1 MLLFLQAN
9 HALLEEI
16 REINQRLIDTVVDIS
31 DEDVDPSAAAAAV
44 EGGEGTIVKCSF
56 SAVALSPNLKSQYA
70 SARMVGSQ
78 RLCNDLLLLCSILC
92 IDCAVYIFAVTNSA
106 LKIACSH
113 KLSQLLPNTV
123 GQISSGSQVRNCSQ
137 MHVEKFAVKFSR

>member
-1 MLLFLQAN
+1 MKISHLLQAN

-44 EGGEGTIVKCSF
+44 DGGEGTIVKCSF

-70 SARMVGSQ
+70 SARMVRFLRLHGS
-78 RLCNDLLLLCSILC
+78 RAMCINLL
-92 IDCAVYIFAVTNSA
+92 Y
-106 LKIACSH
+106 
-113 KLSQLLPNTV
+113 
-123 GQISSGSQVRNCSQ
+123 
-137 MHVEKFAVKFSR
+137 